1 MTAFNL
7 REAADAAGTSKSS
20 IWRAIKSGRMSAGKT
35 DLGVLAIDSSE
46 LFRCFPPGNAPARQ
60 PGKAPANG

>member
-7 REAADAAGTSKSS
+7 REAAEAAGTSKSS
-20 IWRAIKSGRMSAGKT
+20 IWRGKSGRMSAGKT

-46 LFRCFPPGNAPARQ
+46 LFCCFPPGNVPTVRS
-60 PGKAPANG
+60 